1 MANIKTAISI
11 QDSLFKQADALARE
25 MHISRSRL
33 FVMAVEDF
41 IQRQQ
46 NQQLL
51 EKIDLVYENEPTP
64 AEEDSLNK
72 MRCNH
77 RQIVDGEW

>member
-33 FVMAVEDF
+33 FGMAVEDF
-41 IQRQQ
+41 IQRQE

-51 EKIDLVYENEPTP
+51 EKINRAYENEPNP
-64 AEEDSLNK
+64 AEEDRLNK
-72 MRCNH
+72 MRRQH

>member
-33 FVMAVEDF
+33 FGMAVEDF
-41 IQRQQ
+41 IQRQE

-51 EKIDLVYENEPTP
+51 EKINHAYENEPNP
-64 AEEDSLNK
+64 AEEDRLNK
-72 MRCNH
+72 MRRQH